1 MAQKRRLRNPTPL
14 WKKVYFKTFAQW
26 TAPWRKLPEFVIIG
40 AQKGGTSSLFKY
52 LEPHPELEMSFR
64 KQVHFFDK
72 LHHKGINYYKSN
84 FPLKAFGKETLSGE
98 ATPYYIFHPAVPKR
112 IHQVL
117 PDAKLILLVRNPVD
131 RAFSHYNMKVQQG
144 WEDIPT
150 FEEAMEKE
158 PERLQAEYDKMEQ
171 NPRYYS
177 KKLRNFSYLARGRYS
192 EQLER
197 WLEYY
202 PIEQI
207 RVYQSE
213 RFFEQP
219 QEVLREIYEFIG
231 VSDFIPDNLKVHN
244 QRHYEAMSP
253 ETREK
258 LRQYYQPYNERL
270 YELIGKR
277 FDWD

>member
-1 MAQKRRLRNPTPL
+1 MRGEITPAYAVFPQETVDAVREVVGECRIVFSMRNP
-14 WKKVYFKTFAQW
+14 
-26 TAPWRKLPEFVIIG
+26 I
-40 AQKGGTSSLFKY
+40 
-52 LEPHPELEMSFR
+52 
-64 KQVHFFDK
+64 
-72 LHHKGINYYKSN
+72 
-84 FPLKAFGKETLSGE
+84 
-98 ATPYYIFHPAVPKR
+98 
-112 IHQVL
+112 
-117 PDAKLILLVRNPVD
+117 D

-231 VSDFIPDNLKVHN
+231 VSDFVPDNLKVHN
-244 QRHYEAMSP
+244 KRHYEAMSP

-270 YELIGKR
+270 YELTGKR